1 MNLSLVLNSATAP
14 GTAAPAPA
22 ATLVS
27 PEMAAFQDFLSLVG
41 LAPLAQEVTDDAL
54 LDPVAEG
61 VAESLDPNLAALT
74 GNILPPALPVLP
86 QSVAAPPQ
94 AANPGPAML
103 PAATAAQALVQAQV
117 AGLPLPPVT
126 AQQIAPEMDGNAKA
140 AKVPVQP
147 TMPLAVSIEAVPA
160 APVVP
165 ARTAASQPVLAQ
177 VQLAQAQLAQA
188 QLAQAQLA
196 QAQLAMQ
203 GEQVQPGAKSTVRR
217 EEVAGQ
223 IAAPLLASDA
233 PAAETARPVS
243 RAAALAAADSQPQTA
258 VPFSLVAPTTTT
270 IAAATTTASDTAPA
284 RHDFEAVVD
293 RLTEAREL
301 ARPSRADLHLTHREF
316 GAVSVQFELAGH
328 ALKVAMSSP
337 DQAFAPAVQ
346 AALAERPLA
355 VADVARAD
363 NGQPR
368 ADAVPASTAAWQAGT
383 SADGQRGD
391 GQPRSARQSGVADQP
406 QQARTA
412 DDDYQQ
418 AEAGARESGRFA

>member
-74 GNILPPALPVLP
+74 GNILPSALPVLP

-140 AKVPVQP
+140 AKAPVQP

-188 QLAQAQLA
+188 QLAI
-196 QAQLAMQ
+196 Q

-223 IAAPLLASDA
+223 VAAPLLASDA

-243 RAAALAAADSQPQTA
+243 RAAALAAADGQPQTA

-301 ARPSRADLHLTHREF
+301 ARPGRADLHLTHREF

-383 SADGQRGD
+383 SADGQRGE

-406 QQARTA
+406 QARTA

-418 AEAGARESGRFA
+418 AEAGARDSGRFA